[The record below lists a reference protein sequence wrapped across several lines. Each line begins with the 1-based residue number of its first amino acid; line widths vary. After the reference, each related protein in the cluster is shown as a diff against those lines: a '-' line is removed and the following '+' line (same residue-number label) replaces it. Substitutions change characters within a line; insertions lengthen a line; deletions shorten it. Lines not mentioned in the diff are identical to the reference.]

1 MPTSTAELGTTDSQL
16 GQFVLGSVAPSRAS
30 AGVIPAQPA
39 LVTSQKP
46 YLAHLYKND
55 GITLKK
61 TFQLLKAPALKTT
74 TNGGYD
80 NLTIEVESWDQSS
93 VGPAQGDVVKIT
105 QQGGDGSVIYG
116 GLVDD
121 VVDDIAPGKAA
132 HQIDL
137 ISFFTELGD
146 AFFNAQYPTAT
157 DVAQFIRDA
166 VAASSHCWVTPES
179 CPDTGVLAV
188 WYFSQTNALEA
199 LTVARR
205 LAGVNAYFFV
215 DARGCVWFGSANRSA
230 TAAYTVKRGVDFNA
244 RKRSAPLSDLR
255 NIIVAL
261 GGYPVGSQVPIQSAY
276 VNAASIAQYGR
287 RMLNPPLIFPTVA
300 DQATLDKIVAT
311 YGAIFDRLVVRGEIT
326 LQNFGQ
332 QIDLRR
338 QGGATIRYWES
349 AVPGQPG
356 TGGYSPTY
364 VVLDVEID
372 GPTQKVVFGDIPV
385 TSIQDIQGEIDRIIQ
400 RAALANA
407 ASASIPAALAP
418 ITKQ

>member
-1 MPTSTAELGTTDSQL
+1 LPTTAELGTTDSLL
-16 GQFVLGSVAPSRAS
+16 GQFVLGAVAPGRS
-30 AGVIPAQPA
+30 APGIIPAQPA
-39 LVTSQKP
+39 LPTLAKAYV
-46 YLAHLYKND
+46 AHLYKND

-61 TFQLLKAPALKTT
+61 TFQLLSAPTLKYTMS
-74 TNGGYD
+74 GGYHD
-80 NLTIEVESWDQSS
+80 LTIDVESWDQSA

-105 QQGGDGSVIYG
+105 RQGGDGSVIYA
-116 GLVDD
+116 GLVND
-121 VVDDIAPGKAA
+121 VDDDIGPGKAV
-132 HQIDL
+132 HQLDL

-157 DVAQFIRDA
+157 DVAQFVRDA

-199 LTVARR
+199 LAVARR

-215 DARGCVWFGSANRSA
+215 DERGCVWFGSANL
-230 TAAYTVKRGVDFNA
+230 AAPASYTVKRGVDFNA

-261 GGYPVGSQVPIQSAY
+261 GGYPAGSQIPIQSAY
-276 VNAASIAQYGR
+276 VNQASIAQYGR

-332 QIDLRR
+332 RIDLRR

-364 VVLDVEID
+364 IVLDVEVD

-400 RAALANA
+400 RASLVNA
-407 ASASIPAALAP
+407 ASAPVPAALLP
-418 ITKQ
+418 ITKS